1 MNGTGESIEIECLTE
16 LNSLI
21 IDKNDQENKL
31 NYFSLYLTFDFIAY
45 LLRRKV
51 KLVRHRI
58 ISEYIVGIWHHL
70 ECL

>member
-1 MNGTGESIEIECLTE
+1 MRYPGFFFWTASLILMNGMGESIEIECLTE

-51 KLVRHRI
+51 TCI
-58 ISEYIVGIWHHL
+58 GQT
-70 ECL
+70 